1 MKRIVVLGVR
11 TGITAAINKLLEQS
25 ETQFGAGP

>member
-1 MKRIVVLGVR
+1 MKRIVVPDVR
-11 TGITAAINKLLEQS
+11 TGVTAVINQLREQS